1 MAEDPRKAR
10 GGAAERAAARI
21 LRRQGYRIRER
32 NWRCRAGEVDLIAE
46 HDGDLVIIE
55 VKARVSEGYGGPVA
69 AVGFDKQRRLS
80 RLLDHYLATL
90 DDAEVNCRFDVV
102 AMIITARGK
111 VVSYEVFRDAFRYVD

>member
-1 MAEDPRKAR
+1 MADDPRKQR

-46 HDGDLVIIE
+46 HDGDLVIVE
-55 VKARVSEGYGGPVA
+55 VKARVSSGYGGPVA

-90 DDAEVNCRFDVV
+90 DDPDVNCRFDVV

-111 VVSYEVFRDAFRYVD
+111 VVSYEVYRDAFRYVG

>member
-1 MAEDPRKAR
+1 LAEDPRKLR
-10 GGAAERAAARI
+10 GGAAERAAARL

-46 HDGDLVIIE
+46 HDGDLVIVE
-55 VKARVSEGYGGPVA
+55 VKARVSAGYGGPVA

-90 DDAEVNCRFDVV
+90 DDPDVNCRFDVV

-111 VVSYEVFRDAFRYVD
+111 VISYEVYRDAFRYVD